1 MCNCNKKT
9 SPAVNRATPQNITP
23 QHFQAKARVT
33 NSTGQPRPKPTLPS
47 SAMAVISGETLQER
61 CLALGDLLGLDGA
74 VPEAVLLAAVD
85 NQTYA
90 KRLLESK
97 DNPSQLFDL
106 INNPP
111 ASLYTGVAGT
121 HTNAQLIAKAGKAL
135 VRWGFSGFATVTPA
149 QLQTREEACLACPNL
164 TAPVHALQRF
174 TAPAATSTK
183 IGQRTGNKI
192 CSQCGCVIRNKIRLA
207 TETCPWEDAQH
218 PGQNR
223 WGEQLPSA

>member
-1 MCNCNKKT
+1 
-9 SPAVNRATPQNITP
+9 
-23 QHFQAKARVT
+23 
-33 NSTGQPRPKPTLPS
+33 
-47 SAMAVISGETLQER
+47 MAVLSGETLQER

-85 NQTYA
+85 NPTYA

-97 DNPSQLFDL
+97 GNPPQLFDL

-111 ASLYTGVAGT
+111 ASLYTGVSGT

-135 VRWGFSGFATVTPA
+135 VRWGFSGFATVAPA
-149 QLQTREEACLACPNL
+149 QLQTREEVCLACPNL

-174 TAPAATSTK
+174 TASAATSNK
-183 IGQRTGNKI
+183 VGQRTGNKI

-207 TETCPWEDAQH
+207 TETCPKEDPQN
-218 PGQNR
+218 PGQNM